1 MKKIL
6 FVFIILLFNCH
17 NAQNT
22 GEMKIQQIPLEK
34 QITYGI
40 SLSMR
45 VPYELY
51 INDIK
56 ADYDYVGAN
65 SGVDMN
71 PYILKNGKYKVK
83 LRIFPAFKAGEK
95 LIVSKDIKNSN
106 ISFDSYI
113 RNKET
118 DEILNYNSIPL
129 PIVAPKEDVPY
140 FEQEWDVEL
149 TELPYELEGWSKGQ
163 DLRKWDKKENERIVY
178 ALDVTIPGR
187 YEAYINDILV
197 ETNNEMSMHNTIIN
211 INQAVLKSGTY
222 QFRIKLFSSNEE
234 LRKGGIQPDTFQF
247 LKVGLVKYQKIAVG
261 EGAEEGT
268 YQYLYSYP
276 IPNLEKPVPYYEIKG
291 KFTID
296 LPYELNGWSNGQ
308 DLRKW
313 DKDKLKKKVIAYY
326 KKLWE
331 ILNKGDVDQW
341 QKLVKK
347 SQEETAFFNYSDK
360 EYLNKYIKEEKEEI
374 IKDKGMMAALED
386 YEMKI
391 YADGRL
397 VCLERSNHTKQVNGI
412 DWDIKGESPLIQYGK
427 EGGAATFPVKL
438 YLPQGSDEFVIIRRY

>member
-6 FVFIILLFNCH
+6 FIFIILLFNCH

-56 ADYDYVGAN
+56 ADCDYVGAN

-95 LIVSKDIKNSN
+95 LIVSEDIKNSN

-118 DEILNYNSIPL
+118 NEILNYNSIPL

-140 FEQEWDVEL
+140 FEQ
-149 TELPYELEGWSKGQ
+149 
-163 DLRKWDKKENERIVY
+163 ENERIVY

-347 SQEETAFFNYSDK
+347 SQEEIAFFNYSDK

>member
-6 FVFIILLFNCH
+6 FIFTILLFNCH

-56 ADYDYVGAN
+56 ADCDYVGAN

-95 LIVSKDIKNSN
+95 LIEFDDIEKSN

-118 DEILNYNSIPL
+118 NEILNYNSIPL

-163 DLRKWDKKENERIVY
+163 DLRKWDKKELEKKVVAYYQKLWRILNNGEGEKYVEVWKKADQELFSYYYTTQERY
-178 ALDVTIPGR
+178 LK
-187 YEAYINDILV
+187 LV
-197 ETNNEMSMHNTIIN
+197 ENTIED
-211 INQAVLKSGTY
+211 VEEYCKGTM
-222 QFRIKLFSSNEE
+222 
-234 LRKGGIQPDTFQF
+234 
-247 LKVGLVKYQKIAVG
+247 
-261 EGAEEGT
+261 
-268 YQYLYSYP
+268 
-276 IPNLEKPVPYYEIKG
+276 IP
-291 KFTID
+291 
-296 LPYELNGWSNGQ
+296 
-308 DLRKW
+308 
-313 DKDKLKKKVIAYY
+313 
-326 KKLWE
+326 
-331 ILNKGDVDQW
+331 
-341 QKLVKK
+341 
-347 SQEETAFFNYSDK
+347 
-360 EYLNKYIKEEKEEI
+360 
-374 IKDKGMMAALED
+374 LED
-386 YEMKI
+386 YEMKL
-391 YADGRL
+391 YAEGKL
-397 VCLERSNHTKQVNGI
+397 VCLERKTHTKEFNNKSPL
-412 DWDIKGESPLIQYGK
+412 DIKGWSPLISKGEK
-427 EGGAATFPVKL
+427 SGAADYPVKL
-438 YLPQGSDEFVIIRRY
+438 YLPEGSNEFVIIRP